1 VGIGVI
7 TVDTTGAITAP
18 SSLSP
23 AVSAALTTVYSGI
36 GGGSAILFP
45 SLKAVAVCNGVDFQ
59 YHYRDAAQYTTG
71 PLAPYTAPTVAS
83 TAVRATRV
91 LTFTD
96 AVAPYTA
103 AAANPSNGDI
113 IQIGAPGQV
122 FNGAITFK
130 ATLDPTLY
138 QDQVLIGADVD
149 ATISNLTKFLN
160 NTGTQGSEY
169 FSARAANG
177 LIPTG
182 TTGWADYNGIEV
194 STSTAFNTGTGI
206 ATITFRA
213 IAAGT
218 VGNTYL
224 SVVVIGATMTFPG
237 ANFTGGT
244 AGSGTAPAAGTY
256 QYAYAYQRSGD
267 FAGTAVSNKTTLEVL
282 TNANVTVS
290 AYDTPPTRDAMT
302 SYRIFRTT
310 TDGSQLFQDVDTV
323 SSPAT
328 DDQTDAEIQGD
339 FREVYDETITR
350 PYGAGYPTRYR
361 AHAMFKGS
369 VFGVGAVIAAEQ
381 TQGTATV
388 VADSR
393 TVTMSSLYCTTRLI
407 GRTFSITSS
416 EATKQDKYVIVDA
429 SESAG
434 TITLNRPY
442 EGAGATTTYS
452 ILDDRNPYAVY
463 YCEPELLNNW
473 PATYSIEGIVGKDG
487 VGCTAIRAFSDRL
500 VVWTRTGTWLILGS
514 IDSGFRFVPLGQGNG
529 CWGPDAVIEAGGV
542 LLWWGPDG
550 IFWWAGAGEPQE
562 LSNPDWDGQDVPLGI
577 LATVSAVNAEA
588 AAGIVSAY
596 NPTTNKVM
604 WWAPVD
610 GSLWNNKVV
619 VLNMQTKGFSF
630 ASCDAVTAAAVIP
643 GPNGTSITITGDAYA
658 RLWQQ
663 DHGYSD
669 GAYGFETVHALTG
682 YTASTGVMTV
692 TGTPFPTSSGGLV
705 GVPVY
710 TISATTGA
718 LQRRTVVANTSSTLT
733 PDSPFDTAP
742 AVSDQIVV
750 GGIPFRVQTSK
761 FSLDAPEV
769 RKTVSSMTVQFEPT
783 TDGQLWCAAG
793 INENDPSVHINQTGV
808 ADYADLTDAKGRK
821 VFEMRKGA
829 GQTIQMELFAIAPG
843 FDLSVIGYVPT
854 IRVRQEVPR

>member
-1 VGIGVI
+1 MGIGVI

-103 AAANPSNGDI
+103 TAANPSNGDI
-113 IQIGAPGQV
+113 IQLGAPGQV

-130 ATLDPTLY
+130 TTLDPTAY
-138 QDQVLIGADVD
+138 VDQVLIGANAD

-169 FSARAANG
+169 FSARSANG

-194 STSTAFNTGTGI
+194 STSQAYGVPSATTAN
-206 ATITFRA
+206 ITFRA

-224 SVVVIGATMTFPG
+224 SVVVIGATMSVPG

-290 AYDTPPTRDAMT
+290 AYDTPPARDAMT

-416 EATKQDKYVIVDA
+416 EATKQI
-429 SESAG
+429 G
-434 TITLNRPY
+434 
-442 EGAGATTTYS
+442 
-452 ILDDRNPYAVY
+452 
-463 YCEPELLNNW
+463 
-473 PATYSIEGIVGKDG
+473 
-487 VGCTAIRAFSDRL
+487 RAH
-500 VVWTRTGTWLILGS
+500 V
-514 IDSGFRFVPLGQGNG
+514 
-529 CWGPDAVIEAGGV
+529 
-542 LLWWGPDG
+542 
-550 IFWWAGAGEPQE
+550 
-562 LSNPDWDGQDVPLGI
+562 
-577 LATVSAVNAEA
+577 
-588 AAGIVSAY
+588 
-596 NPTTNKVM
+596 
-604 WWAPVD
+604 
-610 GSLWNNKVV
+610 
-619 VLNMQTKGFSF
+619 
-630 ASCDAVTAAAVIP
+630 
-643 GPNGTSITITGDAYA
+643 
-658 RLWQQ
+658 
-663 DHGYSD
+663 
-669 GAYGFETVHALTG
+669 
-682 YTASTGVMTV
+682 
-692 TGTPFPTSSGGLV
+692 
-705 GVPVY
+705 
-710 TISATTGA
+710 
-718 LQRRTVVANTSSTLT
+718 
-733 PDSPFDTAP
+733 
-742 AVSDQIVV
+742 
-750 GGIPFRVQTSK
+750 
-761 FSLDAPEV
+761 
-769 RKTVSSMTVQFEPT
+769 
-783 TDGQLWCAAG
+783 
-793 INENDPSVHINQTGV
+793 
-808 ADYADLTDAKGRK
+808 
-821 VFEMRKGA
+821 
-829 GQTIQMELFAIAPG
+829 
-843 FDLSVIGYVPT
+843 
-854 IRVRQEVPR
+854 